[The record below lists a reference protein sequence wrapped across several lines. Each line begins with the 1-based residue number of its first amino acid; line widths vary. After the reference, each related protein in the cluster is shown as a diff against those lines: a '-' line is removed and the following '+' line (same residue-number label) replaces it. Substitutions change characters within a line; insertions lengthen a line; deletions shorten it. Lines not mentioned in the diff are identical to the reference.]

1 MAAGLDITVTHV
13 LLTYA
18 VTAGVFFAFD
28 LVWLGWAAKGLYE
41 RHVGELLRDRV
52 NWPAA
57 LLFYAIYIGGIQLF
71 VILPALAAGDG
82 IWHTAVRGGLLGFFA
97 YSTFDLTCLA
107 LVRGWSKILSLIDII
122 WGTLLTGSTAAAT
135 ILLIRHLPFAV

>member
-1 MAAGLDITVTHV
+1 MDSSVTTVV
-13 LLTYA
+13 LSYA

-52 NWPAA
+52 NWLAA
-57 LLFYAIYIGGIQLF
+57 VLFYAIYIGGIQMF
-71 VILPALAAGDG
+71 VMLPAIAAGDG
-82 IWHTAVRGGLLGFFA
+82 IWSTAVKGGMLGFFA

-107 LVRGWSKILSLIDII
+107 LVRGWSKTLTVIDIM

-135 ILLIRHLPFAV
+135 LLLVRHLPFTV